1 MNLKKNQGITLVALA
16 ITIIILLIIAGIATY
31 SGVEIIKSANLEA
44 LKTNML
50 LIEAKAREYV
60 EEVNF
65 KMGPKPDEAKR
76 SEVRKS
82 VYEDEAGLKK
92 ASESGLSTPS
102 QIPTS
107 DATCY
112 YVSQDTMTKWGIEDI
127 KLEEDEGY
135 FIKFD
140 ETNLTVEVYNNL
152 GFNGQYSLTEIDKI
166 EV

>member
-1 MNLKKNQGITLVALA
+1 MNKKGGLQMNLKKNQGITLVALA

-65 KMGPKPDEAKR
+65 KMGPKPDETKR

-92 ASESGLSTPS
+92 HQNL
-102 QIPTS
+102 
-107 DATCY
+107 DY
-112 YVSQDTMTKWGIEDI
+112 
-127 KLEEDEGY
+127 LLLH
-135 FIKFD
+135 KFQ
-140 ETNLTVEVYNNL
+140 LVMLHAIMYL
-152 GFNGQYSLTEIDKI
+152 KIQWQNGELKI
-166 EV
+166 FS